1 MSTKLITPTPLSTKN
16 RTQPLSQQNGIQ
28 TKNSKQNKKH
38 HTKKKN
44 QNEKKNKQETKEPV
58 KVYLRLKPTT
68 NEKKIVSQL
77 TNDTIFI
84 QQAPTSNNFTYSS
97 RYTQKSQAQQ
107 CLKFKFDKI
116 FKDNCQQKQL
126 FQETTVPLLNDVLQ
140 GTRNCLLFAYGV
152 TNAGKTYTMFGTKNS
167 ENKDQNNEGIIPRT
181 LDLLFKTINETNKLP
196 FDNTILKN
204 TNEENKENEPQQ
216 IQNNKKKNNINNNN
230 INNNNSTSN
239 NNNKRNQKINNKSL
253 KIGPNKYYKIKVS
266 YLEIYNEKIFDLLK
280 HENSHFQKS
289 GLPIREDNK
298 GNIFIEGLNEI
309 RINNAKEGEQILL
322 KAQENRHVGDTQIHK
337 DSSRSHAIF
346 QIKLVSYPKLHK
358 NNVKLKGKNKSKGK
372 CTNTNT
378 GNTLYDPKFKKITHF
393 SIMDLAGSERSKK
406 TGNIGQQL
414 KETSNINT
422 STMVLGKC
430 IRALRDNQLIKN
442 NDNSKCVPFRESKL
456 TRFLKEFFL
465 GNGRASMIV
474 CIEQI
479 FDNIQETINALRFA
493 TVANEVLVNDP
504 NVVKTKT
511 TQFVKLPS
519 QTNHKKKLFKNSKKM
534 QKNQKKKKPISQNNQ
549 NNHNEDNKENESIDK
564 INFKKNHNREQ
575 NNAPRNFILQNNNEP
590 ESSNE
595 FYFQQYVIEEIEK
608 LKSTLSFFENEFP
621 KVEMQIREEV
631 ASEMGERLIEMQTK
645 YQNLRQKEELII
657 NEKYEKKV
665 QMMNEIC
672 ENNLNNKNNGGGDN
686 QANDS
691 DGING
696 NNVDDLIKERDLLI
710 GKIKSFEKKLL
721 EIKKENK
728 GLLNRL
734 NGSKESKKNLETSIT
749 QKIEMDYEEEIS
761 NFKKKIKELN
771 VQNEN
776 DKKQFKK
783 IEKEKKQ
790 LLNKYNDLKTIK
802 NKNTDQISKFKSE
815 KKESEKEIKDLK
827 SQLESSKKVCEKN
840 KIEIQKLKEL
850 LKTVKKKA
858 TKSNQEE
865 KNNKSKSK
873 KKISPRKRKLQKKS
887 KSPKKR
893 RYNSKVKQKVV
904 TDDDDDDESDDD
916 DSESDIN
923 EEDSDDDL
931 EEDSDDDDDM
941 DSDDDSEDDDLNSD
955 EDDDLD
961 SDDDSED
968 DSDEGD
974 YESEDSD
981 EDDETNSDSDFEKTK
996 KQKNT
1001 KKGKKKRK

>member
-16 RTQPLSQQNGIQ
+16 RNHPSTHHNAIS
-28 TKNSKQNKKH
+28 TKDNKQNKKH
-38 HTKKKN
+38 YTKKKN
-44 QNEKKNKQETKEPV
+44 QNENKNKQDPKEPV

-84 QQAPTSNNFTYSS
+84 QQAQASNNFTYSS

-116 FKDNCQQKQL
+116 FKDNCQQKQI

-152 TNAGKTYTMFGTKNS
+152 TNAGKTYTMFGTKKS
-167 ENKDQNNEGIIPRT
+167 ETKDQNNTGIIPRT
-181 LDLLFKTINETNKLP
+181 LDLLFNTINKTNKLP
-196 FDNTILKN
+196 FNNKIKKINKN
-204 TNEENKENEPQQ
+204 HNEENKENEPQQ
-216 IQNNKKKNNINNNN
+216 IQSKKKN
-230 INNNNSTSN
+230 N
-239 NNNKRNQKINNKSL
+239 NNNKRNQKINYKSL
-253 KIGPNKYYKIKVS
+253 KIDPNKYYKIKVS

-346 QIKLVSYPKLHK
+346 QIKLVSYPKLQK
-358 NNVKLKGKNKSKGK
+358 NITKSKSKKKSKDKSSNISTGK
-372 CTNTNT
+372 K
-378 GNTLYDPKFKKITHF
+378 LYDPKFKKITHF

-430 IRALRDNQLIKN
+430 IRALRDNQLSKN

-479 FDNIQETINALRFA
+479 FDNLQETINALRFA
-493 TVANEVLVNDP
+493 TIANEVLVNDP

-519 QTNHKKKLFKNSKKM
+519 QVNNKKKISKKSKKMIKTHKKKKN
-534 QKNQKKKKPISQNNQ
+534 ITQNNQ
-549 NNHNEDNKENESIDK
+549 NIRNEDNKENENTETTIL
-564 INFKKNHNREQ
+564 KKTPSRE
-575 NNAPRNFILQNNNEP
+575 RNSTQGNLILQNNNEP

-608 LKSTLSFFENEFP
+608 LKSTLSFFEDEFP

-631 ASEMGERLIEMQTK
+631 ASEMGERLIEMQNK

-672 ENNLNNKNNGGGDN
+672 ENNLNNKSKPGGNNHTN
-686 QANDS
+686 EMNAN
-691 DGING
+691 NG
-696 NNVDDLIKERDLLI
+696 NNIDNLIKERDLLI
-710 GKIKSFEKKLL
+710 GKIKSHEKNFLDM
-721 EIKKENK
+721 KKENK
-728 GLLNRL
+728 SLLNQL
-734 NGSKESKKNLETSIT
+734 NESKESTKNLEKSL
-749 QKIEMDYEEEIS
+749 KEKSEIEFEQNIS
-761 NFKKKIKELN
+761 NFKTQIKELN
-771 VQNEN
+771 ELNEN
-776 DKKQFKK
+776 KKEKTQK
-783 IEKEKKQ
+783 IEKEKNQ
-790 LLNKYNDLKTIK
+790 LFKKYNDLNSI
-802 NKNTDQISKFKSE
+802 NSKNTDLISKFKLGKKKSE
-815 KKESEKEIKDLK
+815 REIKDLK
-827 SQLESSKKVCEKN
+827 SRLESSKKESQKN

-850 LKTVKKKA
+850 LKNAKKNETNQDKGNK
-858 TKSNQEE
+858 KSN
-865 KNNKSKSK
+865 SK

-887 KSPKKR
+887 KSTKKR
-893 RYNSKVKQKVV
+893 RYNSKTKNEEQTDKQDES
-904 TDDDDDDESDDD
+904 TNDSEEGNDSGIEDFGDDDEESDGSDEESEDDD
-916 DSESDIN
+916 DST
-923 EEDSDDDL
+923 DDL
-931 EEDSDDDDDM
+931 D
-941 DSDDDSEDDDLNSD
+941 SD
-955 EDDDLD
+955 EDDFYLAEYDTED
-961 SDDDSED
+961 TGFDETESDDDSED
-968 DSDEGD
+968 DSDD
-974 YESEDSD
+974 DDSD
-981 EDDETNSDSDFEKTK
+981 IEIFK
-996 KQKNT
+996 KCKKSLKNI